1 MDLRPLQQGFAEVN
15 GQRLHYMRCGSGP
28 LLLMA
33 HGFPEFWYGW
43 RHQLLDLGRDH
54 LAVAPD
60 LRGFNLSS
68 KPPAVED
75 YRVKHLVEDLRQL
88 AEHLAP
94 GEKFVLCGHDWGGA
108 TAWAYAL
115 QHPGTLR
122 GLVIANA
129 PHPALFNRELRNNP
143 AQQKASEYMLMFR
156 TPEAESILSANDYA
170 MLERMVL
177 GWGLKHGT
185 LDDAD
190 RERYRAAWSQPGALT
205 GGLNYYRAAAAG
217 PARPGDTLGELAIP
231 KETLTVRVPT
241 LVIWGERDTA
251 LLTGLIDGLEEYVPQ
266 LTLRRIPD
274 ATHWVLA
281 EQPEMVNRYIREFL
295 TSLT

>member
-1 MDLRPLQQGFAEVN
+1 MDSSSFEEGFAEVN
-15 GQRLHYMRCGSGP
+15 GQRLHYVRCGRGP
-28 LLLMA
+28 LVLCV

-43 RHQLLDLGRDH
+43 RHQLADLGRDH
-54 LAVAPD
+54 CAVAPD
-60 LRGFNLSS
+60 MRGYNLSS

-88 AEHLAP
+88 AHHLAP

-129 PHPALFNRELRNNP
+129 PHPALFNRELRDNP
-143 AQQKASEYMLMFR
+143 AQRKASEYMLMFR
-156 TPEAESILSANDYA
+156 SPEAEATLAAGDFA
-170 MLERMVL
+170 MLEKMVL
-177 GWGLKHGT
+177 GWGLQKGT
-185 LDDAD
+185 LSPED
-190 RERYRAAWSQPGALT
+190 RARYRAAWAQPGALT

-217 PARPGDTLGELAIP
+217 PARPGEALSALPIP
-231 KETLTVRVPT
+231 KEHLTVRVPT

-251 LLTGLIDGLEEYVPQ
+251 LLTGLIDGLEEYVPR
-266 LTLRRIPD
+266 LTLRRIPE

-281 EQPEMVNRYIREFL
+281 EQPDLVNRHIREFL
-295 TSLT
+295 ATLS